1 MSLAELLP
9 FVAIAVAFW
18 LLFIRPVRR
27 RRSQQAKLMASL
39 ALGQRIMTTAGLFGV
54 IEGIEGDR
62 VRVEVAPGVVV
73 DMLALAIAQIVP
85 DQVVDATDPMP
96 STDPLTQPIVLDPPV
111 ETEEARGPGEESPRG

>member
-39 ALGQRIMTTAGLFGV
+39 APGQRIMTTAGLFGT
-54 IEGIEGDR
+54 IESIEGDR
-62 VRVEVAPGVVV
+62 VRVELAPGVVV

-85 DQVVDATDPMP
+85 DQVVDATDPSP
-96 STDPLTQPIVLDPPV
+96 FTDPLSEPIVLDPPA
-111 ETEEARGPGEESPRG
+111 ETEGARGSGEEPPRG